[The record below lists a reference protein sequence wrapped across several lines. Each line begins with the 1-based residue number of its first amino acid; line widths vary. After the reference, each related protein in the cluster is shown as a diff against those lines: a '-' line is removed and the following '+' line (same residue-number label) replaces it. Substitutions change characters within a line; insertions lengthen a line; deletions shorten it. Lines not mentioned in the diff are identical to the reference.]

1 MEETSE
7 SALNGNGHT
16 STEETEDNDGVQVSL
31 KSQFPLPVPGPV
43 LRDIIQKAK
52 DFALMNGA
60 GMRSKQK
67 FNPDALNFAPFV
79 LFPSSFP
86 RIQFETACEVQTV
99 LNELMHLVAHDK
111 EFLDATLA
119 NTIKVDLFTR
129 KLYEIYETVHSEGFT
144 QPLSLGLIRSD
155 LMLEGKKCE
164 DEVKCKGQCY
174 CFCRKQ
180 VEINTIASG
189 FGHLGPISR
198 TIHKFIMQE
207 LGFGSEKM
215 LKNLPENDA
224 LPAICKGI
232 VKAWEMYGRE
242 ESAVLFLVEDVAYN
256 ICDQR
261 FHEFYIREN
270 YPHVRVLRKTLTEM
284 HAQAKL
290 GPNKEL
296 LVKSDEVSV
305 VYFRA
310 GYEPGHYHTHDE
322 WKARLLIERSRAIKS
337 PSIQYHLAGTKK
349 VQQALAQPNALNR
362 FFKDESKIAAV
373 KEMFTGL
380 YGLDNDDM
388 GDIALEKALKEPEKF
403 VLKPQREGGMNNI
416 YGQEIAEV
424 LQRMTPFER
433 QAWILMDK
441 INPPVTKGYIIRPGG
456 LPIPPIIDLVSELGI
471 FGVVIGDQEA
481 IHVNYQ
487 AGHML
492 RSKISTANEGGVASG
507 LGALD
512 SPYLIDE
519 C

>member
-1 MEETSE
+1 MEEVSE

-16 STEETEDNDGVQVSL
+16 STTDTEENDEVQI
-31 KSQFPLPVPGPV
+31 KSMFPLPVPETI
-43 LRDIIQKAK
+43 LRDIIQKSK

-60 GMRSKQK
+60 AMRSKAK
-67 FNPDALNFAPFV
+67 FNQDSLNFAPFV

-86 RIQFETACEVQTV
+86 RIQFEKSCEVQTV
-99 LNELMHLVAHDK
+99 LNELMHKVAHDK
-111 EFLDATLA
+111 EFLDSTLA
-119 NTIKVDLFTR
+119 DTVRVDLFTR
-129 KLYEIYETVHSEGFT
+129 KLYEIYETCYEEGFT
-144 QPLSLGLIRSD
+144 QPLSLGLLRSD
-155 LMLEGKKCE
+155 VMLEGKKCE
-164 DEVKCKGQCY
+164 DEAKCKGQCY

-189 FGHLGPISR
+189 FGHLGPVSR
-198 TIHKFIMQE
+198 TIHKFIMKE

-215 LKNLPENDA
+215 IKNLPENDA
-224 LPAICKGI
+224 LRLICQGI
-232 VKAWEMYGRE
+232 VKAWELYGRE
-242 ESAVLFLVEDVAYN
+242 ESCVLFLVEDVAYN

-261 FHEFYIREN
+261 FHEFYIREH
-270 YPHVRVLRKTLTEM
+270 YPHVKVLRKTLTEM
-284 HAQAKL
+284 HSQAKL
-290 GPNKEL
+290 GVNKEL

-310 GYEPGHYHTHDE
+310 GYEPGHYHTHNE

-349 VQQALAQPNALNR
+349 VQQALAQPNALQR
-362 FFKDESKIAAV
+362 FLKDEEKIAAV
-373 KEMFTGL
+373 QEIFTGL
-380 YGLDNDDM
+380 YGLENNEA
-388 GDIALEKALKEPEKF
+388 GNAAFERALKDPEKF
-403 VLKPQREGGMNNI
+403 VLKPQREGGMNNV

-424 LQRMTPFER
+424 LQRMTLFER

-456 LPIPPIIDLVSELGI
+456 LPIPPIIDLVAELGI
-471 FGVVIGDQEA
+471 FGVVIGDHDT

-492 RSKISTANEGGVASG
+492 RSKISTANEGGVATG

-512 SPYLIDE
+512 SPYLIDQ